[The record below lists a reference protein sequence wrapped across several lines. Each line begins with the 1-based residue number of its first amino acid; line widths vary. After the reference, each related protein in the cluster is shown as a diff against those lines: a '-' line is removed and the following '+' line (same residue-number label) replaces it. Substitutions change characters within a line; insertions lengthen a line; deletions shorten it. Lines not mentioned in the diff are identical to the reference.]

1 MASSPYY
8 TGKKEKRQIG
18 YCSTLR
24 EVVCLAGMTT
34 VKTSPKDFF
43 LHLLS
48 MVALYGSA
56 VSFSAVM
63 FQYIN
68 LGIPD
73 PIEQAQYFSS
83 EHARDIIRRSLSFLI
98 ILFPAYLAT
107 AWQLQRIYGLHQ
119 EKRQLWVRRWLTYL
133 TLFIAALII
142 MFDLVALVNK
152 LLDGELT
159 LRFFLKVI
167 AILFVAGSIF
177 GYYLWDIRKHKTE

>member
-1 MASSPYY
+1 
-8 TGKKEKRQIG
+8 
-18 YCSTLR
+18 
-24 EVVCLAGMTT
+24 
-34 VKTSPKDFF
+34 
-43 LHLLS
+43 

-56 VSFSAVM
+56 VSFTAVV

-73 PIEQAQYFSS
+73 IIEQAQYFSA
-83 EHARDIIRRSLSFLI
+83 ENARDIIRRSLSFLI
-98 ILFPAYLAT
+98 ILFPVYLAT
-107 AWQLQRIYGLHQ
+107 AWHLQKIYKKYP
-119 EKRQLWVRRWLTYL
+119 EKLGLWVRRWLTYL

-159 LRFFLKVI
+159 TRFFLKVV

-177 GYYLWDIRKHKTE
+177 GYYLWDIRMHKTE